1 MGQTR
6 NRERK
11 EDAASVQAVS
21 AENGTATAAFQFFVT
36 EEGLYLF
43 ASVTDGTVSSAGGGA
58 SASLTEDSL
67 TVRCTASDL
76 LRVYAP
82 NAAYSGWSV
91 TNLYNSQAERVQG
104 IRRELCI
111 DGTPNRA
118 YDADEGYT
126 FELFVPYSVFGT
138 DEISDYRI
146 AAGVRSRA
154 NIPGGTET
162 AFGAWSAAEQAAF
175 TGVSPAQWVALADAL

>member
-1 MGQTR
+1 MDKRVQTIYDR
-6 NRERK
+6 LQSREYRSLRSGK
-11 EDAASVQAVS
+11 EYSFAQDYAAA
-21 AENGTATAAFQFFVT
+21 GTDPALRAADR
-36 EEGLYLF
+36 LMKM
-43 ASVTDGTVSSAGGGA
+43 A
-58 SASLTEDSL
+58 
-67 TVRCTASDL
+67 
-76 LRVYAP
+76 
-82 NAAYSGWSV
+82 
-91 TNLYNSQAERVQG
+91 QAERVQG

-118 YDADEGYT
+118 YDSDEGYT

>member
-1 MGQTR
+1 MPP
-6 NRERK
+6 
-11 EDAASVQAVS
+11 SVRIR
-21 AENGTATAAFQFFVT
+21 
-36 EEGLYLF
+36 
-43 ASVTDGTVSSAGGGA
+43 SAGMF
-58 SASLTEDSL
+58 
-67 TVRCTASDL
+67 CTA
-76 LRVYAP
+76 RI
-82 NAAYSGWSV
+82 
-91 TNLYNSQAERVQG
+91 T
-104 IRRELCI
+104 
-111 DGTPNRA
+111 
-118 YDADEGYT
+118 GYT